1 MSTTSVVACRYF
13 ARYGAAALR
22 ARSCV
27 DPADPEDISRMV
39 LPANGLLGMFGGLDD
54 AAEVDDD
61 EAAVV
66 AVLDAEVLEPHAAKI
81 VEPATAAPMALRR
94 CI

>member
-1 MSTTSVVACRYF
+1 
-13 ARYGAAALR
+13 
-22 ARSCV
+22 
-27 DPADPEDISRMV
+27 MV
-39 LPANGLLGMFGGLDD
+39 LPANGLLGMFGGPEE
-54 AAEVDDD
+54 AAELDDD
-61 EAAVV
+61 EADDV

>member
-1 MSTTSVVACRYF
+1 
-13 ARYGAAALR
+13 
-22 ARSCV
+22 
-27 DPADPEDISRMV
+27 MV

-81 VEPATAAPMALRR
+81 VELTTAAPMALRR